1 MGGSSEGGAGAD
13 MKVFE
18 IMIHKIRKE
27 FRSRFVTSEELD
39 ERENTVLKEM
49 EKVEYLLSLLIN
61 FIID

>member
-1 MGGSSEGGAGAD
+1 
-13 MKVFE
+13 
-18 IMIHKIRKE
+18 MIHKIRKE